1 MEEAINAWIFT
12 RTETKELL
20 AALDD
25 EQLSFKPEGDKWQP
39 MYYQFACMI
48 RTQHI
53 YTKALNTGIMDFA
66 YFSDDSFPKKHSLNT
81 KDKLTSAFNATVPLW
96 KDAIATGH
104 DVIWHDE
111 KTSTAGHIYRLIAHE
126 RLHHGQLIGYFTLAG
141 ISLPHNFKQ
150 NWAL

>member
-66 YFSDDSFPKKHSLNT
+66 YFNNPNPLFYSLSP
-81 KDKLTSAFNATVPLW
+81 LTIY
-96 KDAIATGH
+96 K
-104 DVIWHDE
+104 
-111 KTSTAGHIYRLIAHE
+111 ST
-126 RLHHGQLIGYFTLAG
+126 YFLN
-141 ISLPHNFKQ
+141 LF
-150 NWAL
+150 